1 VVYPRLWISLWRT
14 GVAVRILLAL
24 LMGAIILALG
34 VAWLRSLTEP
44 APVGE
49 EPAEVSDQNLKYV
62 CTMCGLELRLE
73 KATGEK
79 APTHCME
86 SMVLI
91 REGGKP
97 PLRPA

>member
-1 VVYPRLWISLWRT
+1 M
-14 GVAVRILLAL
+14 AVRILLAL
-24 LMGAIILALG
+24 LMGGIILALG
-34 VAWLRSLTEP
+34 VAWLRSLTAP

-49 EPAEVSDQNLKYV
+49 EPAEVSEENLKYV

-73 KATGEK
+73 KAAGDK

-86 SMVLI
+86 SMVLV

-97 PLRPA
+97 PLKPL